1 MKTDSRILELTS
13 DVVFKAFM
21 MSEKTKEYKA
31 KLIHLITGIEEEK
44 LLEAEY
50 VCKEFPANNKKNKI
64 YKSDIVVNVE
74 NNILNI
80 EMNKIYY
87 KGLFEKNNTYMN
99 KIRSESFTRGED
111 YLEIEKVIQINIDN
125 FSHYKGDKIVYKFEM
140 REESTGELEC
150 ENIES
155 YHIDLEKLREVCYTN
170 SERKELIK
178 ILTMFIA
185 KEKSELESLRSEEY
199 MNDAINELERIS
211 RDEGIIG
218 LYDAEEIERK
228 VKNTQIKGAKLEGK
242 HEKALEIAKNL
253 KIHGASLDEIIEIT
267 NLDLEQVSEEDR
279 KFLIDDSIGL
289 YDTEKVERKVR
300 NTQLKG
306 AKLEGIEQGK
316 LEGKEEGKI
325 EKTLEIANN
334 MKNFGMKIEDI
345 SKLTSLS
352 IEEINKL

>member
-31 KLIHLITGIEEEK
+31 KLIHLITGIDEEK

-50 VCKEFPANNKKNKI
+50 VCKEFPANNKKNKV
-64 YKSDIVVNVE
+64 YRSDIVVNVE

-80 EMNKIYY
+80 EMNKMYY

-99 KIRSESFTRGED
+99 KIRSESFNRGED

-125 FSHYKGDKIVYKFEM
+125 FTHYKGDKIVYKFEM

-185 KEKSELESLRSEEY
+185 KEKSELDSLRSEEY
-199 MNDAINELERIS
+199 MNDEILSCLIHGRT
-211 RDEGIIG
+211 
-218 LYDAEEIERK
+218 EIERK
-228 VKNTQIKGAKLEGK
+228 VKNTQLKGAKLEGK

-267 NLDLEQVSEEDR
+267 NLDLEQVSEEDK
-279 KFLIDDSIGL
+279 KFLTDDNIGL
-289 YDTEKVERKVR
+289 YDAEKVGIKVR
-300 NTQLKG
+300 STQLKG
-306 AKLEGIEQGK
+306 AKLEGIE
-316 LEGKEEGKI
+316 EGKREERLELARKFKNLGVSIQDIEVATGLSREII
-325 EKTLEIANN
+325 EKL
-334 MKNFGMKIEDI
+334 
-345 SKLTSLS
+345 
-352 IEEINKL
+352 

>member
-1 MKTDSRILELTS
+1 MKADSRILELTS

-21 MSEKTKEYKA
+21 MSKRTKEYKA
-31 KLIHLITGIEEEK
+31 KLIHLITGIDEEK

-50 VCKEFPANNKKNKI
+50 ICKEFPVSNKKNKV

-80 EMNKIYY
+80 EMNSLYY

-99 KIRSESFTRGED
+99 KIRSESFNRGED

-155 YHIDLEKLREVCYTN
+155 YHIDLEKLRKVCYTN

-185 KEKSELESLRSEEY
+185 KEKSELDSLRSEEY

-228 VKNTQIKGAKLEGK
+228 VRNTQLKGAEI
-242 HEKALEIAKNL
+242 EKALEIAKNL
-253 KIHGASLDEIIEIT
+253 KIYGISLEEILEIT
-267 NLDLEQVSEEDR
+267 KLDLKYVDEEDR
-279 KFLIDDSIGL
+279 KFLTDNIVGL
-289 YDTEKVERKVR
+289 YDAEEIERKVR

-316 LEGKEEGKI
+316 REEKLELARKFKDLGVSI
-325 EKTLEIANN
+325 Q
-334 MKNFGMKIEDI
+334 D
-345 SKLTSLS
+345 
-352 IEEINKL
+352 IEEATGLSKDIIENL